1 MNIFVAKLSSATT
14 SDDLRDLFEEYGEV
28 VNANVIFDRATGYS
42 KRFGFVEMS
51 EDTAAFKAIEELD
64 QCDYDNSTIVVKKAR
79 PKGEGQERSNNR
91 KPSYNNSR
99 Y

>member
-28 VNANVIFDRATGYS
+28 VNANVIFDRETGYS

-51 EDTAAFKAIEELD
+51 NDSDAFKAIEELD
-64 QCDYDNSTIVVKKAR
+64 QCEYDNSEIVVKKAR
-79 PKGEGQERSNNR
+79 PKGEGQRNNNRRSNF
-91 KPSYNNSR
+91 NSR
-99 Y
+99 RY

>member
-28 VNANVIFDRATGYS
+28 VNANVIMDRATGYS

-51 EDTAAFKAIEELD
+51 NDTEAFKAIEELD

-79 PKGEGQERSNNR
+79 PKGEAPR
-91 KPSYNNSR
+91 NNSR
-99 Y
+99 RPSYDKSSRY